1 MNIHVFLIL
10 ALLFISPVNSLNEM
24 EQIFHANEEV
34 AFYLIFVFFGL
45 IVSIV
50 ENSDFLLAFFT
61 WVAVLRALVIFM
73 SLMFK

>member
-1 MNIHVFLIL
+1 
-10 ALLFISPVNSLNEM
+10 
-24 EQIFHANEEV
+24 
-34 AFYLIFVFFGL
+34 
-45 IVSIV
+45 VSIV